1 MIGWKYLR
9 LRALGRRNFA
19 ASRIRIVRRV
29 IYLNASLIGTYF
41 LWRFY
46 YLPGA
51 IVGVVCS
58 AIAYAL
64 FRAIFWAVR
73 FIYRRLKRS

>member
-1 MIGWKYLR
+1 M
-9 LRALGRRNFA
+9 
-19 ASRIRIVRRV
+19 

-51 IVGVVCS
+51 ITGIVCS
-58 AIAYAL
+58 AVAYAL
-64 FRAIFWAVR
+64 FRAIVWAVR